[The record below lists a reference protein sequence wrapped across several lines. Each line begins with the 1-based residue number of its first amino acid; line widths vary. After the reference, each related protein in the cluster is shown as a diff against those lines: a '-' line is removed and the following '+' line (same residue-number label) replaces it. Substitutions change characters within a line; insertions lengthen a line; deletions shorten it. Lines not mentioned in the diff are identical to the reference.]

1 MGEPQID
8 LKALLVEHEDCD
20 AGTVQKLRN
29 GLAQG
34 GNQFRSL
41 REVTE
46 TLTKRL
52 EGGAGN
58 PKKLHLKLGI
68 AYYFLGYMEKAAEHL
83 RHADTALG
91 AFYLG
96 RALAARQEYDES
108 LKAFEKAEKLGYTA
122 STVRLQKAGIYQRKG
137 DTAKA
142 RDVLGE
148 SRKEGLESHSAEYH
162 FQLAGVLQAE
172 GDQGGA
178 VKHLERAVE
187 LDPAH
192 TGALFQLG
200 YSNDLAGNDD
210 EAISFYERCLKYPP
224 VHVGAVNNLGVLY
237 EDNDKYDKAV
247 ECYGRILKADPNDE
261 RARLFYKDAQAS
273 QTMYYSPEDEHAY
286 SRFSQV
292 LEIPVT
298 DFELSVRSRNC
309 LKKMNIKTLGD
320 LTRVTEAQLLASK
333 NFGET
338 SLAEINEIMRAKGLR
353 LGQSLEQGAQ
363 YERRFPQQQ
372 LSAEEQAVMNKP
384 VSELNLSVRARKC
397 MNRLGINTLGELV
410 TRTADELLEAKNFG
424 MTSLTEVRDK
434 LQQYGLKLRG
444 D

>member
-52 EGGAGN
+52 EGGAGS

-68 AYYFLGYMEKAAEHL
+68 AYFFLGYMEKAAEHL

-122 STVRLQKAGIYQRKG
+122 STVRLQKAGIHLRKH
-137 DTAKA
+137 DLTKA
-142 RDVLGE
+142 RDILNDA
-148 SRKEGLESHSAEYH
+148 RKEGLESHSAEYH
-162 FQLAGVLQAE
+162 FQSAGLMQAE
-172 GDQGGA
+172 GDRPAA
-178 VKHLERAVE
+178 VKHLERSVE

-200 YSNDLAGNDD
+200 YVNDLAGNDD
-210 EAISFYERCLKYPP
+210 
-224 VHVGAVNNLGVLY
+224 
-237 EDNDKYDKAV
+237 
-247 ECYGRILKADPNDE
+247 
-261 RARLFYKDAQAS
+261 
-273 QTMYYSPEDEHAY
+273 
-286 SRFSQV
+286 
-292 LEIPVT
+292 
-298 DFELSVRSRNC
+298 
-309 LKKMNIKTLGD
+309 
-320 LTRVTEAQLLASK
+320 
-333 NFGET
+333 
-338 SLAEINEIMRAKGLR
+338 
-353 LGQSLEQGAQ
+353 
-363 YERRFPQQQ
+363 
-372 LSAEEQAVMNKP
+372 
-384 VSELNLSVRARKC
+384 
-397 MNRLGINTLGELV
+397 
-410 TRTADELLEAKNFG
+410 
-424 MTSLTEVRDK
+424 
-434 LQQYGLKLRG
+434 
-444 D
+444 